1 MRTMLRSSHVPLL
14 RGLCVLL
21 VAALPGSALFRPSG
35 AFGLSQTELA
45 PTTKQAPAS
54 KPPDPGTFSDGTYRN
69 STFGVSYKVPYG
81 WVDRTEQMRKDSPP
95 DSKSMLLLAVF
106 ERPPEAKGDDIN
118 SAIVFTAEPVSA
130 YPGLKTAADYFDP
143 LTEMT
148 TGKGF
153 KVVEEPYE
161 FAVGTKKLV
170 RGDFKKDIGSL
181 SMYQTFLVTVEK
193 GYVVSF
199 SFITDS
205 EDDLEAMIMDL
216 NFTTARRPARKH

>member
-1 MRTMLRSSHVPLL
+1 MLRSVHLQFPY
-14 RGLCVLL
+14 GLCLL
-21 VAALPGSALFRPSG
+21 VASAVPGGAL
-35 AFGLSQTELA
+35 GLGQAQPA
-45 PTTKQAPAS
+45 PATKQAAGT
-54 KPPDPGTFSDGTYRN
+54 KAPDLGSFSDGTYRN
-69 STFGVSYKVPYG
+69 SSFGFSYKVPYG
-81 WVDRTEQMRKDSPP
+81 WVDRTEPMRQGTPP
-95 DSKSMLLLAVF
+95 DSKSLLLLAVF

-118 SAIVFTAEPVSA
+118 SAVVFTAESVSA

-161 FAVGTKKLV
+161 FEVGTKKLV

-199 SFITDS
+199 SFIADS

-216 NFTTARRPARKH
+216 NFTAARRPARRH